1 MRNRDIR
8 NKILEILSETPL
20 VNYACKKVGI
30 SRMTF
35 YRWKKDNLDFRK
47 EAERLLL
54 LGRENVGE
62 MAEAALIKN
71 IKDGKMDAIR
81 FFLQNNDS
89 RYMTKRSI
97 YVEPSKPKKVLK
109 PGDICDECGEPLPRP
124 KSFQEMVENLKMFTD
139 KEYTKDDHDGYL
151 HDFEKNHRHPNHGN
165 EYERKGGFR
174 IVEKSAYETGEDDL
188 ESN

>member
-8 NKILEILSETPL
+8 NKVLEILSETPL

-35 YRWKKDNLDFRK
+35 YRWRKDNLDFRT
-47 EAERLLL
+47 EADRLLS

-62 MAEAALIKN
+62 MAEASLIKN

-81 FFLQNNDS
+81 FFLQNNDP
-89 RYMTKRSI
+89 RYMAKRTV
-97 YVEPSKPKKVLK
+97 YVEPPKTKRMIK
-109 PGDICDECGEPLPRP
+109 SGEICDECGEQKPFPHTFEKM
-124 KSFQEMVENLKMFTD
+124 KSFNSHFSYE
-139 KEYTKDDHDGYL
+139 EYTKDDYNDYL
-151 HDFEKNHRHPNHGN
+151 KDFEKNHNHHHSPQRTTG
-165 EYERKGGFR
+165 YRK
-174 IVEKSAYETGEDDL
+174 IEKSAYEKDEDDL

>member
-1 MRNRDIR
+1 MKNRDLR

-20 VNYACKKVGI
+20 INYACKKVGI

-35 YRWKKDNLDFRK
+35 YRWRKDNLDFRK
-47 EAERLLL
+47 EADRLLA
-54 LGRENVGE
+54 LGRENVAE

-89 RYMTKRSI
+89 RYMAKRTV
-97 YVEPSKPKKVLK
+97 YVEPPKPKKMIKSGEV
-109 PGDICDECGEPLPRP
+109 CEECGEKKPYPD
-124 KSFQEMVENLKMFTD
+124 SFEKIKKQMEPFMRDEF
-139 KEYTKDDHDGYL
+139 TKDDYKQYL
-151 HDFEKNHRHPNHGN
+151 KDFEKTHFHTHPP
-165 EYERKGGFR
+165 EYKRKTGFYK
-174 IVEKSAYETGEDDL
+174 IQKSAYEDGDDL